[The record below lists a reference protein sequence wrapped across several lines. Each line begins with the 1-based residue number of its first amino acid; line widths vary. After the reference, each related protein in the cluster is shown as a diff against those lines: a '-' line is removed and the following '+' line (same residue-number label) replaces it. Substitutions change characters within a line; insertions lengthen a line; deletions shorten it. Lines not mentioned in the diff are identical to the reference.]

1 MLWETTLCKK
11 WIANYMRKSTLLDT
25 PQQTTVGCESKYAL
39 AQMFAAVT
47 DRESWA
53 RSWTPVAGNQHRF
66 FSHLLMM
73 PLIWESFS
81 TCCCLR
87 RRSLSSKRFWYC
99 CRILLVC
106 CSCDMSLCSYS
117 SNLRWDILS
126 RSFKE
131 WISSS
136 YSLTWNSKK
145 SVLIFFSLVKT
156 QRNVCWLIEYHETRE
171 NRDLGF

>member
-1 MLWETTLCKK
+1 
-11 WIANYMRKSTLLDT
+11 MRKSTLLDT
-25 PQQTTVGCESKYAL
+25 PQQTTVGRESKYAL
-39 AQMFAAVT
+39 AQMFATVT
-47 DRESWA
+47 DGETWA
-53 RSWTPVAGNQHRF
+53 PSRTPVAGFQDRF

-81 TCCCLR
+81 ICCCLR

-117 SNLRWDILS
+117 SNLRWDNLS

-136 YSLTWNSKK
+136 YSLTWNSNKRWVDILQFRQNSKK
-145 SVLIFFSLVKT
+145 CLLVDQVSWNKK
-156 QRNVCWLIEYHETRE
+156 N
-171 NRDLGF
+171 NDLGL